1 MRKIVVIAHDS
12 QKEILVDFV
21 KNHEQWIEDVEF
33 LATGR
38 TAEFMETHD
47 IEVTHMSPG
56 KSGGYN
62 EITNMVLTGEIPLV
76 LFFMDH
82 LAVSTHHVDIKN
94 LLNACNEMNIPMAT
108 NYASAELILVGYIKK
123 WSAERTR
130 NKTL

>member
-12 QKEILVDFV
+12 QKDILVEFV

-38 TAEFMETHD
+38 TAEHMESKEL
-47 IEVTHMSPG
+47 EVTHLSPG
-56 KSGGYN
+56 ASGGYN
-62 EITNMVLTGEIPLV
+62 EITNMVLGGTIELV

-94 LLNACNEMNIPMAT
+94 LLNACNEKNIPMAT

-123 WSAERTR
+123 TAAERTR